1 MIGMTKSMGWDEVPR
16 CAREGALVKRVG
28 LGMIG
33 LLVVTGGCG
42 GGNNGSTPP
51 PIAPSGTV
59 VSITV
64 SSGGSSVYLGGVET
78 FTATATLST
87 GGTQSLL
94 VGTWST
100 SSAAIAT
107 VDSATGKVTGV
118 ANGTVTISLD
128 YQGVRG
134 SKSVRV
140 VPFYAGNWA
149 GSYIVS
155 GCTQAQGF
163 SDTNQCSNF
172 PIGRSLQYGLQL
184 AQAFD
189 VVSGTTNIGL
199 IGMSGDTETIQPDG
213 SVNLTTNAFA
223 GTTTIVASWTLIS
236 QSAGVLGGTLSQH
249 WTDSVITGSMD
260 ITATLNPPTRLSA
273 VGRALDGR
281 REPPRSLAEVVAT
294 VRTSLTSGF

>member
-1 MIGMTKSMGWDEVPR
+1 M
-16 CAREGALVKRVG
+16 KRVG

-172 PIGRSLQYGLQL
+172 PIGKSLQYGLQL

>member
-1 MIGMTKSMGWDEVPR
+1 M
-16 CAREGALVKRVG
+16 KRVG

>member
-1 MIGMTKSMGWDEVPR
+1 MIGMTKSMGLGR
-16 CAREGALVKRVG
+16 SRAIRAGGALVKRAAF
-28 LGMIG
+28 GMIG
-33 LLVVTGGCG
+33 VLLVMSACG

-64 SSGGSSVYLGGVET
+64 NSSGSSVYLGGVET

-100 SSAAIAT
+100 SAAAIAT
-107 VDSATGKVTGV
+107 VDSVTGKVTGV
-118 ANGTVTISLD
+118 SNGTVTISLD
-128 YQGVRG
+128 YQGVHG

-155 GCTQAQGF
+155 GCTQVQGF

-172 PIGRSLQYGLQL
+172 PIGKALQYGLQL

-189 VVSGTTNIGL
+189 TVSGTTNIGL

-213 SVNLTTNAFA
+213 SLILTTQAFP
-223 GTTTIVASWTLIS
+223 GTTTIVATWTLIS
-236 QSAGVLGGTLSQH
+236 QSAGVLGGTLTQH
-249 WTDSVITGSMD
+249 WTDSSITGSMD
-260 ITATLNPPTRLSA
+260 ITTTLNPPTRLSA
-273 VGRALDGR
+273 LGRVIDGR
-281 REPPRSLAEVVAT
+281 REPPRSLAEVLAA

>member
-213 SVNLTTNAFA
+213 SLNLTTNAFA

-273 VGRALDGR
+273 VGRALDG
-281 REPPRSLAEVVAT
+281 PPRSLAEVVAT

>member
-1 MIGMTKSMGWDEVPR
+1 
-16 CAREGALVKRVG
+16 
-28 LGMIG
+28 
-33 LLVVTGGCG
+33 
-42 GGNNGSTPP
+42 
-51 PIAPSGTV
+51 
-59 VSITV
+59 
-64 SSGGSSVYLGGVET
+64 
-78 FTATATLST
+78 
-87 GGTQSLL
+87 
-94 VGTWST
+94 
-100 SSAAIAT
+100 
-107 VDSATGKVTGV
+107 
-118 ANGTVTISLD
+118 
-128 YQGVRG
+128 
-134 SKSVRV
+134 VRV

-172 PIGRSLQYGLQL
+172 PIGKSLQYGLQL

-213 SVNLTTNAFA
+213 SLNLTTNAFA

-249 WTDSVITGSMD
+249 WTDSVVAGSMD

-273 VGRALDGR
+273 VGRALDGG
-281 REPPRSLAEVVAT
+281 REPPRSLAEVLAA
-294 VRTSLTSGF
+294 VRTSLTSGYGSD

>member
-1 MIGMTKSMGWDEVPR
+1 MIGV
-16 CAREGALVKRVG
+16 
-28 LGMIG
+28 
-33 LLVVTGGCG
+33 LLVTGGCG

-64 SSGGSSVYLGGVET
+64 SSSGSSVYLGGVET

-118 ANGTVTISLD
+118 ATGTVTISLD
-128 YQGVRG
+128 YQGVHG
-134 SKSVRV
+134 SKPVRV

-172 PIGRSLQYGLQL
+172 PIGKSLQYGLQL

-213 SVNLTTNAFA
+213 SLNLTTNAFA

-249 WTDSVITGSMD
+249 WTDSAITGSMD

-281 REPPRSLAEVVAT
+281 REPPRSLAEVLAA

>member
-1 MIGMTKSMGWDEVPR
+1 MIGV
-16 CAREGALVKRVG
+16 
-28 LGMIG
+28 
-33 LLVVTGGCG
+33 LLVTGGCG

-59 VSITV
+59 VSIAV
-64 SSGGSSVYLGGVET
+64 SSSGSSVYLGGVET

-107 VDSATGKVTGV
+107 VDSTTGKVTGV

-172 PIGRSLQYGLQL
+172 PIGKSLQYGLQL

-213 SVNLTTNAFA
+213 SLNLTTNAFA

-249 WTDSVITGSMD
+249 WTDSVVAGSMD

-273 VGRALDGR
+273 VGRALDGG
-281 REPPRSLAEVVAT
+281 REPPRSLAEVLAA
-294 VRTSLTSGF
+294 VRTSLTSGYGSD